1 MTARAVHWHEGMFLR
16 PHHFQAAD
24 RHQLEVASRQA
35 RWDVHHNW
43 GVRRLEFERDAL
55 TNYRFALRALEA
67 RLPDGSTLVLPDDG
81 ALPSLDLKPAFQGRN
96 RVRIFLA
103 MPQLRLG
110 RVNAG
115 SAESARF
122 RVDTPD
128 LEDENTG
135 VNPQPISLRWPNVRL
150 VTDAEEHAGFD
161 VLPLLQL
168 EKSARAEA
176 VPQLDE
182 QYIPPVLACDA
193 WPTLQVDILRQV
205 YDRVGKKIE
214 LLASQVTSRGITLDS
229 HGQGDGRIIGQLSRL
244 NEAYALLGNLAFVPG
259 IHPLGAYL
267 ELCRLVGQLSIF
279 GRTARPPELPRYD
292 HDDLGGCFYKVK
304 QYIDGLLNEVDEP
317 TYEEAPF
324 IGAGLRMQVSL
335 QPLWLEQARV
345 MFLGVRS
352 PMAREECISML
363 TKAGQLDMK
372 VGSSDRVDQIFAKG
386 AAGLRFSPSARPP
399 RALPAAEGLT
409 YFQIDRD
416 SNVTE
421 WQFVVKSLSLA
432 IRFNEKLID
441 GNIQGERELK
451 LKVKTGGGQTA
462 TLQVTLYVVP
472 QSMVDK

>member
-16 PHHFQAAD
+16 PHHFQAAE
-24 RHQLEVASRQA
+24 RSYQELAARKA

-43 GVRRLEFERDAL
+43 GLRRLDFEREAL
-55 TNYRFALRALEA
+55 ANYRFALRALEA
-67 RLPDGSTLVLPDDG
+67 RLPDGAG
-81 ALPSLDLKPAFQGRN
+81 IALPEDGSLPGLDLKPAFANRN

-103 MPQLRLG
+103 VPQLRLG
-110 RVNAG
+110 RANTGTAD
-115 SAESARF
+115 SARY
-122 RVDTPD
+122 RVESQD

-135 VNPQPISLRWPNVRL
+135 VNPQPVSVRLPNVRL
-150 VTDAEEHAGFD
+150 VTDAQEHAGFD
-161 VLPLLQL
+161 LLPLIQL

-193 WPTLQVDILRQV
+193 CPTLQVGILRQL
-205 YDRVGKKIE
+205 YDRIGKKVE
-214 LLASQVTSRGITLDS
+214 MLAGQVTNRGITLDS

-244 NEAYALLGNLAFVPG
+244 NEAYALLSNLAFVPG
-259 IHPLGAYL
+259 VHPLAAFL

-279 GRTARPPELPRYD
+279 SRPPRPPELPRYD
-292 HDDLGGCFYKVK
+292 HDDLGGCFYKLK
-304 QYIDGLLNEVDEP
+304 QFLDGLLNEVDEP
-317 TYEEAPF
+317 TYEERAF

-335 QPLWLEQARV
+335 EPVWLEQARS

-352 PMAREECISML
+352 PLSREECITML

-372 VGSSDRVDQIFAKG
+372 VGSSDRVDQVFTKG
-386 AAGLRFSPSARPP
+386 AAGLRFTPSARPP
-399 RALPAAEGLT
+399 RALPTAEGLT
-409 YFQIDRD
+409 FFQIDRE
-416 SNVTE
+416 SNPSE

-432 IRFNEKLID
+432 IRFNEKMID

-451 LKVKTGGGQTA
+451 LKVKTGGGQSA

-472 QSMVDK
+472 QALVDK